1 MRLIQKSFALLD
13 KLGSRSDPRVQMS
26 LLLIWTHSLRAKYF
40 SRRTHPTE
48 VPLGGAAAKN
58 GSDLIRGL
66 RAVNSARR
74 ITVRGGQRDRQI
86 DVGIAESLPERE
98 GLP

>member
-26 LLLIWTHSLRAKYF
+26 LLLIWTHSLRAKF
-40 SRRTHPTE
+40 FRDVH
-48 VPLGGAAAKN
+48 AAAKN

-66 RAVNSARR
+66 RAANSARR

-86 DVGIAESLPERE
+86 DIGITESLPERE